1 MKEKENRTPAEEPE
15 LTKEAEKPDG
25 DPAEKETQAK
35 GKKEKK
41 SKGPTLEE
49 IRADYE
55 KALQEKDDKFMR
67 LAAEYDNFR
76 KRSSREREGVYADA
90 TIDAVKELLP
100 VLDNLERALA
110 QENASAEDLGKGLQ
124 MTLDQFAKSFE
135 KLGVEAFGVR
145 GDAFDPQIHNAVMQA
160 EDAELE
166 ENQIAQVFAK
176 GYKIGDKV
184 IRHAM
189 VQVAK

>member
-15 LTKEAEKPDG
+15 MEKAAGETAAESKKPKD
-25 DPAEKETQAK
+25 
-35 GKKEKK
+35 KKEKK
-41 SKGPTLEE
+41 SKGPTVEE

-55 KALQEKDDKFMR
+55 KALKEKDDKFMR

-76 KRSSREREGVYADA
+76 KRSSREREGVYTDA

-124 MTLDQFAKSFE
+124 MTLDQFAKAFE
-135 KLGVEAFGVR
+135 KLGVEPFGAR

-160 EDAELE
+160 EDGELE

-189 VQVAK
+189 VQVAQ

>member
-1 MKEKENRTPAEEPE
+1 MKEKENKAPE
-15 LTKEAEKPDG
+15 QPETEQAPEKKP
-25 DPAEKETQAK
+25 E
-35 GKKEKK
+35 KKEKK
-41 SKGPTLEE
+41 PKGPTLEE

-76 KRSSREREGVYADA
+76 KRSSREREGVYAEA

-110 QENASAEDLGKGLQ
+110 QENASAEDLGKGLK
-124 MTLDQFAKSFE
+124 MTLDQFAKAFE
-135 KLGVEAFGVR
+135 KLGVEPFGTR
-145 GDAFDPQIHNAVMQA
+145 GEEFDPQIHNAVMQA
-160 EDAELE
+160 EDEELG
-166 ENQIAQVFAK
+166 ENKIAQVFAK
-176 GYKIGDKV
+176 GYKIGDRV

>member
-1 MKEKENRTPAEEPE
+1 MKEKETRSPAEEPE
-15 LTKEAEKPDG
+15 TEKAPAPEDPVQAEPEANQEQKP
-25 DPAEKETQAK
+25 KV
-35 GKKEKK
+35 
-41 SKGPTLEE
+41 PTLEE

-55 KALQEKDDKFMR
+55 KALKEKDDKFMR

-76 KRSSREREGVYADA
+76 KRSSREREGVYTDA

-124 MTLDQFAKSFE
+124 MTLDQFAKAFE
-135 KLGVEAFGVR
+135 KLGVEPFGAR
-145 GDAFDPQIHNAVMQA
+145 GDVFDPQIHNAVMQA

-176 GYKIGDKV
+176 GYKLGDKV

-189 VQVAK
+189 VQVAN